1 MIHYQ
6 LQRKLWH
13 WKENKAFRILVFLY
27 GKKTS
32 NLNHT
37 IKMSIKLNTEMYT
50 TNVGGSTCCM
60 GNSWHLQNNNII
72 SRYSINIL
80 EQIIT
85 SVVSLRCRRTQS
97 NTFTTLWLSSK
108 QLWNNFCQV
117 KKSHITSFCSFSVTV
132 KFRNETQ
139 SALCAYHFCFC
150 NKGPDLFQ

>member
-80 EQIIT
+80 EQIFT

-117 KKSHITSFCSFSVTV
+117 KKVTHYIILQLQCDSKVQKWDTKCSVCLPF
-132 KFRNETQ
+132 
-139 SALCAYHFCFC
+139 
-150 NKGPDLFQ
+150 LFLQ